1 MPEQIEPDAIEQR
14 VFRVVSETFP
24 DAAVALTPPTMLKR
38 DLGADSMQ
46 LIALMIALDAE
57 FDVEFAVED
66 IPREDVSLEWVIRF
80 VHSTVQGTLTPR
92 T

>member
-1 MPEQIEPDAIEQR
+1 MPTSIETDSIDER
-14 VFRVVSETFP
+14 VIRVVGETFP
-24 DAAVALTPPTMLKR
+24 GATIALTPPTLLKR

-66 IPREDVSLEWVIRF
+66 IPRDDVTLEWICEF
-80 VHSTVQGTLTPR
+80 VRMTVHGASTS
-92 T
+92 